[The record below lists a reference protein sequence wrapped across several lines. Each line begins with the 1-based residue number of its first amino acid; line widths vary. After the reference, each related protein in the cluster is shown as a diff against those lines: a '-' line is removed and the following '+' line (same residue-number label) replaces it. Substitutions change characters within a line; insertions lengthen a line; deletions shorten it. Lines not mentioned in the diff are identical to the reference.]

1 MWARLRNLV
10 WVAIAALAMRACV
23 LEPVRMA
30 DDSMAPGFND
40 GDVAFIGKLIYG
52 VRVPGAG
59 AMLLEWAQPQ
69 KGDLVVASAV
79 GDPPATMLR
88 RIAAVPGE
96 KVQLPDGAEAE
107 LKHGE
112 YYLLADKAEG
122 TLDSRKIGPIPR
134 RAIIGR
140 VAYVW
145 NADSSAKTSST
156 KGVSQVD
163 SSKPNQE

>member
-1 MWARLRNLV
+1 
-10 WVAIAALAMRACV
+10 V
-23 LEPVRMA
+23 LEPVRMT
-30 DDSMAPGFND
+30 DDSMNPALSD
-40 GDVAFIGKLIYG
+40 GDMAFIGKLVYG

-59 AMLLEWAQPQ
+59 AMLAEWAQPQ

-88 RIAAVPGE
+88 RIAALPGE
-96 KVQLPDGAEAE
+96 KVKLPDGTDLEMKA
-107 LKHGE
+107 GE

-122 TLDSRKIGPIPR
+122 TMDSRKIGPIPR

-145 NADSSAKTSST
+145 NGASSAKNSSPA
-156 KGVSQVD
+156 SD
-163 SSKPNQE
+163 SRLESPKPKQE